1 MFRIE
6 RTPSVM
12 RVNFRRGL
20 STVFQGPIRMPH
32 RAFTLVEL
40 LVVISIIGLLAGLSM
55 PSILNAM
62 ESSRRATCTSNLKN
76 ISQSLLLFAS
86 ENNDWLPSIVTPIK
100 TAREGGGGGVGW
112 MSTLQIAGLLPP
124 NVPYSQSKG
133 KYILMCP
140 SACTAFKPLPGCAN
154 TYSMNDYAGGRDVV
168 SGKPSDFGVKLAAI
182 PFPAKF
188 SIVMDGSSTNNVFSG
203 NVNPVSQLPSP
214 VHPPTTNTK
223 DLSVGLNV
231 AFADGHVE
239 MRKKSEIPTASTNVF
254 WTGQN

>member
-1 MFRIE
+1 MFHIKGTSLGIRGDS
-6 RTPSVM
+6 R
-12 RVNFRRGL
+12 RVL
-20 STVFQGPIRMPH
+20 SAMFQGPIWRPC

-55 PSILNAM
+55 PFILNAM

-86 ENNDWLPSIVTPIK
+86 ENNDCLPSVVTPIK
-100 TAREGGGGGVGW
+100 TARQGGGGGVGW

-124 NVPYSQSKG
+124 YVPYSQSKG

-140 SACTAFKPLPGCAN
+140 SACTAYKPLPGSAN
-154 TYSMNDYAGGRDVV
+154 TYSMNDYAGGRDPV
-168 SGKPSDFGVKLAAI
+168 SGNVSDLGVKLATI
-182 PFPAKF
+182 SSPAKF
-188 SIVMDGSSTNNVFSG
+188 SIVMDGSATNNVFSG
-203 NVNPVSQLPSP
+203 NVNPVSQLPTS
-214 VHPPTTNTK
+214 VHPPTKNTE

-239 MRKKSEIPTASTNVF
+239 MRKKSEIPTSSTNVF